1 MRTQEEKDRD
11 VIEIVEKMEIKAED
25 EKKRMLE
32 LKKGDAVVSEKLLGK
47 GYESRYWELD
57 ALDVDEKYQ
66 RKVWERD

>member
-1 MRTQEEKDRD
+1 LRTQEEKDRD

-47 GYESRYWELD
+47 RYESRYWELD
-57 ALDVDEKYQ
+57 ALVVDEKYQ

>member
-47 GYESRYWELD
+47 RYESRYWELD
-57 ALDVDEKYQ
+57 ALVVDEKYQ